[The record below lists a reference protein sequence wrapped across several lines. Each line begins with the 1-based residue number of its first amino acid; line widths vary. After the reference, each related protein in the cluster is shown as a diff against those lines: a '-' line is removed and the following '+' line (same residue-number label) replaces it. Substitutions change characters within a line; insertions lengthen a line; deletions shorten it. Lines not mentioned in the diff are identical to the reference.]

1 MDKGISECAV
11 FVCLC
16 VQVAEHRRAVDKML
30 EDKRAMYEVA
40 RAAEEQ
46 EAAARCAGLC
56 TAQAE
61 LWGTC
66 IKKGCVRMM
75 PTHLQDLTDSTAHQL
90 RLPSGCPVCRR
101 AEEARHAAIIA
112 EQRRKL
118 LEQAEELAEFLPP
131 GVFKDRQELETFKR
145 TTQLRQQQAS
155 SCFGRN

>member
-1 MDKGISECAV
+1 
-11 FVCLC
+11 
-16 VQVAEHRRAVDKML
+16 
-30 EDKRAMYEVA
+30 MYEAA

-46 EAAARCAGLC
+46 EAAARCAGLRS
-56 TAQAE
+56 AQ

-66 IKKGCVRMM
+66 IKKGCVWVM
-75 PTHLQDLTDSTAHQL
+75 PTHLQDPTDSAAHQL
-90 RLPSGCPVCRR
+90 CLLSVRPVCRR

-131 GVFKDRQELETFKR
+131 GVFKDKQELETFKR

-155 SCFGRN
+155 SPFGRS